1 MKVGL
6 YARVS
11 DDKKNNQGEKI
22 QDVQRQ
28 VQILTEYVNRTGEA
42 FEVYIDDGKSAF
54 TEDWN
59 SRPAFKQLINDCRR
73 RFIQKIYIEDMTR
86 FSRRLDV
93 GVALLKEL
101 GTLGVQLIS
110 LKEGEFEATS
120 SGGWMKSSIL
130 LLFAEWDSRIKS
142 EKVKEG
148 MKRAKES
155 GKRIGGRNPTPPKP
169 LKPSKNK

>member
-110 LKEGEFEATS
+110 LK
-120 SGGWMKSSIL
+120 
-130 LLFAEWDSRIKS
+130 
-142 EKVKEG
+142 
-148 MKRAKES
+148 
-155 GKRIGGRNPTPPKP
+155 
-169 LKPSKNK
+169 